1 MKISVLIIILFFSL
15 VTFSQKKVNFAV
27 ESGLS
32 LFNAF
37 ENNNAIFFDV
47 NFVIQYTNC
56 ELYGGIIETSAGGLS
71 FINEG
76 YTVSTPTLGAK
87 YHLQTRKDLF
97 TFSSITERLKK
108 QALSTLS
115 ANNFGIPSDDILS
128 FIFLNFWRSPMIM
141 LIFASPLLTFS
152 CNEVWDPGAL
162 CELFVRRFKSR
173 IYFFISRSLLLFFSP
188 NLIILWSSI
197 YVSHFKFLI
206 LL

>member
-97 TFSSITERLKK
+97 TFSSI
-108 QALSTLS
+108 
-115 ANNFGIPSDDILS
+115 
-128 FIFLNFWRSPMIM
+128 
-141 LIFASPLLTFS
+141 
-152 CNEVWDPGAL
+152 
-162 CELFVRRFKSR
+162 
-173 IYFFISRSLLLFFSP
+173 
-188 NLIILWSSI
+188 
-197 YVSHFKFLI
+197 
-206 LL
+206 